1 MLDTKRP
8 EFQVKQQEAEILKT
22 RLNISKEYKIKQFK
36 LNTSRVIQ
44 FKRETI
50 TSSVKKNNWYL
61 NT

>member
-50 TSSVKKNNWYL
+50 TSSVKKKQ
-61 NT
+61 